1 MKRTK
6 KEKRKYYRHD
16 TEMKI
21 YFQVSYDIRTKVT
34 FQVLDATKQK
44 GISTKYSGLSKN
56 ISVEGISFVSK
67 RKLEKGD
74 ILLLEVY
81 APNVEIPVLMDG
93 EVRWS
98 HKISQSPKHKDM
110 FHTGVRLISLNG
122 KSVADSIHYDCEY
135 KVDWSIVLETIF
147 GSFKEMVKQL
157 KANKKG
163 KKKG

>member
-1 MKRTK
+1 MKKIK
-6 KEKRKYYRHD
+6 KEKRKYYRHG

-44 GISTKYSGLSKN
+44 GVSTKYSGLSRD

-67 RKLEKGD
+67 RKLEEGD
-74 ILLLEVY
+74 MLLLEVY

-98 HKISQSPKHKDM
+98 HKITKSLRYKGM
-110 FHTGVRLISLNG
+110 FYTGVKVISVNG
-122 KSVADSIHYDCEY
+122 KSVADSIHYDFEY
-135 KVDWSIVLETIF
+135 KVDWSIVLETVF
-147 GSFKEMVKQL
+147 GSFKQMVKRL
-157 KANKKG
+157 KANNKD